1 MREIVIT
8 KAGDI
13 DVLKI
18 KEVPTKHVPVGHV
31 KIEVKAAGINFA
43 DIMARQG
50 LYPDSPPLPC
60 VVGYEVSGVVSE
72 VGPEVDTNWLNK
84 NVLSLTRF
92 KGYAEE
98 VVVPVNQTF
107 EKPDQLS
114 FEMAASLPVTYL
126 TAWQLIIAMGALKSN
141 ESILIQNAGGGVGL
155 AAIDI
160 ASHIGATIY
169 GTASARKHEFIKQRG
184 VHHAIDYRTQDWEK
198 EISELTEGKGI
209 DLIIDPLGGGHWK
222 KSYRALR
229 SAGRLGMFGISTSAD
244 GKRSKLSLLKTAL
257 TMPFFHPI
265 SLMNQNKSVFGVN
278 MGRMWEENKRLAE
291 WMQEILAGIDTG
303 WVRPHVD
310 SVFSFEEAGKAH
322 AYIEQRKNTGKVIL
336 VP

>member
-257 TMPFFHPI
+257 IMPFFHPI